1 MTKKLTIS
9 QEQEIAIRFPK
20 EKTTSLASEYGVSS
34 STIVNIARKY
44 GCTATKKKPKTNLD
58 KDTFLQLLDE
68 GNNFSD
74 IAKLFEVS
82 KTTISKLAKKYGIKP
97 QPKKLTIEEKEYIG
111 SLHYNLEISTKE
123 LMEKFGISQS
133 YVSLLM
139 KQYGDNT
146 KGRRDNRRYK
156 KNDNYFN
163 KIDTEEKAYWLG
175 FLYADGCVYQPRRI
189 DRGDNQSPCISLA
202 LQKQDQNHLQKF
214 LNCLCDTQPISLT
227 DNYASVQIYSKQLV
241 EDLQKNGCHIRKTYN
256 LIMPELRPEL
266 VRHFIR
272 GYFDGDGCISHN
284 INPIKLSKVRVSL
297 VGFIEF
303 LSSIKKVLDEQHI
316 QYFEHK
322 IPPKKCSNK
331 INPENY
337 FCSIDIYSK
346 LDKKKFLDFLYKD
359 ATIYLDRKYLLY
371 QQYSEAFEH
380 FPNVR
385 KGDDA

>member
-146 KGRRDNRRYK
+146 KA
-156 KNDNYFN
+156 
-163 KIDTEEKAYWLG
+163 EE
-175 FLYADGCVYQPRRI
+175 I
-189 DRGDNQSPCISLA
+189 IGD
-202 LQKQDQNHLQKF
+202 
-214 LNCLCDTQPISLT
+214 
-227 DNYASVQIYSKQLV
+227 
-241 EDLQKNGCHIRKTYN
+241 IRKT
-256 LIMPELRPEL
+256 I
-266 VRHFIR
+266 
-272 GYFDGDGCISHN
+272 
-284 INPIKLSKVRVSL
+284 
-297 VGFIEF
+297 
-303 LSSIKKVLDEQHI
+303 
-316 QYFEHK
+316 
-322 IPPKKCSNK
+322 
-331 INPENY
+331 
-337 FCSIDIYSK
+337 
-346 LDKKKFLDFLYKD
+346 
-359 ATIYLDRKYLLY
+359 TILTK
-371 QQYSEAFEH
+371 
-380 FPNVR
+380 
-385 KGDDA
+385 